1 MKDATKTRGLK
12 RRNSHAARKIA
23 RLTSQL
29 EEAHQSIAMLAG
41 QLADKRE
48 IIRKLTA

>member
-1 MKDATKTRGLK
+1 MKTVNKNAPK
-12 RRNSHAARKIA
+12 RRRNRSRAKIH
-23 RLTSQL
+23 RLASDL
-29 EEAHQSIAMLAG
+29 AEAHQSIAMLAG